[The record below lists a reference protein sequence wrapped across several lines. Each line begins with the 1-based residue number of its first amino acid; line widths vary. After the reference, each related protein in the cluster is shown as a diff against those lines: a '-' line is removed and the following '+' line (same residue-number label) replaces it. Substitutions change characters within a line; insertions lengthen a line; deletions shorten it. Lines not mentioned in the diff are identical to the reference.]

1 MLSMF
6 RSMNIRMIIIQIIAV
21 ILAMSVHEMAH
32 ALMASWLG
40 DNTARNRGRVS
51 LNPLAHIDWVGLLC
65 LLLFGFG
72 WAKPVPIDPLS
83 LIHI

>member
-32 ALMASWLG
+32 ALAASWLG
-40 DNTARNRGRVS
+40 DQTARNRGRVS
-51 LNPLAHIDWVGLLC
+51 LNPLAHIDWAGLLC

-72 WAKPVPIDPLS
+72 
-83 LIHI
+83 